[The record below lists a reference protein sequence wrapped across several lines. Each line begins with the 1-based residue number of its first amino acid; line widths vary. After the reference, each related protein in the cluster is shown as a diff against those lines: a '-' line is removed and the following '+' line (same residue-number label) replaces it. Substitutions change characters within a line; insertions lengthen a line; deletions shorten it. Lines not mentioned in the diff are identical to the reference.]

1 MAYEGIFKIIS
12 QLPYYQHISSAIGE
26 PFSRILIFT
35 FGLLVYGIVIWEFYS
50 TLAKRDLFKINFK
63 PYMSKWE
70 RVGEVISFFFRYTI
84 AFPLYTFFW
93 FIIFSIFLIVLSK
106 SLNIQE
112 IFFIS
117 IAMISFT
124 RATAYYKE
132 ELAND
137 VAKIIPLSF
146 LALFLTDPTFL
157 SFDLVLLRWE
167 DFLSS
172 FPGVLIYLAFAICLE
187 WILRILYFLKVK
199 TVGNKEE

>member
-1 MAYEGIFKIIS
+1 
-12 QLPYYQHISSAIGE
+12 
-26 PFSRILIFT
+26 
-35 FGLLVYGIVIWEFYS
+35 
-50 TLAKRDLFKINFK
+50 
-63 PYMSKWE
+63 
-70 RVGEVISFFFRYTI
+70 
-84 AFPLYTFFW
+84 
-93 FIIFSIFLIVLSK
+93 
-106 SLNIQE
+106 
-112 IFFIS
+112 
-117 IAMISFT
+117 MISFT